1 MAQIVLL
8 LLLLLVAAI
17 VLIAAI
23 DQLRPRS
30 TPPANRAKPGVA
42 PRHAS
47 AQPHDRPA
55 APGAPRELAS
65 GGAGDPEARPARAAR
80 APAAAADEGPPIAS
94 EFLPQRTPEAWRP
107 LTHAET
113 PSFVVESFSGTLPE
127 PVIAT
132 NRLAA
137 SLDDPSADP
146 RKIARIAASDP
157 SLAAR
162 ILNVVNS
169 PFYALP
175 KKTADMNRAVMILG
189 YSHIKRIV
197 YRMLVSQALD
207 RKSGSDHDLDALW
220 EHSFLVSV
228 VAPILAQRAGVPQTG
243 SLSTAGLLLEVGKM
257 ALQRHDPEKARQ
269 VYGAKMA
276 DDRAVCELEEE
287 TFGMNHGVAGA
298 ILARKWNLPAEIS
311 QMIELHVQLHFCTT
325 PFLPENGM
333 KNLCVLHLAEA
344 LVRDW
349 LSWRANGLLLGAE
362 DEVLAV
368 PREPEP
374 VFFEIL
380 GLDASLA
387 TLQTPAID
395 KALEDG
401 SDFIASLAVARAPRT
416 LARERHV
423 QRAPVAR

>member
-1 MAQIVLL
+1 LTNRSVLAQCSETGGMQSSSTVVVARSSHCMRGLPRGSL
-8 LLLLLVAAI
+8 AAASSAAVAAG
-17 VLIAAI
+17 ATQGRTA
-23 DQLRPRS
+23 
-30 TPPANRAKPGVA
+30 G
-42 PRHAS
+42 AS
-47 AQPHDRPA
+47 RD
-55 APGAPRELAS
+55 GET
-65 GGAGDPEARPARAAR
+65 RAAR
-80 APAAAADEGPPIAS
+80 TGKPPTSGSDEGPPIAV
-94 EFLPQRTPEAWRP
+94 EFLPPRAPELWRP

-113 PSFVVESFSGTLPE
+113 PSFIVESFAGTLPE

-197 YRMLVSQALD
+197 YRMLVGQALD
-207 RKSGSDHDLDALW
+207 RKSGNDHELDSLW

-228 VAPILAQRAGVPQTG
+228 VAPIIAHRAGVQQSG

-257 ALQRHDPEKARQ
+257 ALQRHDPEKAKQ
-269 VYGAKMA
+269 VYGGNIS
-276 DDRAVCELEEE
+276 DDRAVCQLEEE
-287 TFGMNHGVAGA
+287 MFGMNHGVAGA
-298 ILARKWNLPAEIS
+298 ILAKKWNLPPEIV
-311 QMIELHVQLHFCTT
+311 QMIELHVQPHFCAT
-325 PFLPENGM
+325 PFLPESGM

-344 LVRDW
+344 VVRDW
-349 LSWRANGLLLGAE
+349 LSWRAHGLILGGD
-362 DEVLAV
+362 DEVVAI
-368 PREPEP
+368 PREPDA

-380 GLDASLA
+380 GFDPSLA
-387 TLQTPAID
+387 CLQIPAVD

-401 SDFIASLAVARAPRT
+401 SEFIANLAAARAPR
-416 LARERHV
+416 AVSRERHAAHKV
-423 QRAPVAR
+423 SAR